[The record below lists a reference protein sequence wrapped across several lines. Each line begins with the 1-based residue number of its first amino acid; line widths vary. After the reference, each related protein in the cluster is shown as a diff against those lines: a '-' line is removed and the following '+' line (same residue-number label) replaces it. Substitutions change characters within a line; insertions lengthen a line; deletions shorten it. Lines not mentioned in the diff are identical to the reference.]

1 MEEHYHVISLQTVWE
16 FITTIGKSLIVAAAI
31 IMFIG
36 QVTVVEGRSM
46 EPTLHDNQRLV
57 MDKISYEFYEPARGD
72 VVVIEIADSEKAL
85 IKRVIGLEGE
95 TVEIRD
101 DRVYVN
107 GILLA
112 EPYQPNRPMNAYAPT
127 TVPTE
132 HIFVMGDNR
141 PNSRD
146 SRSFGT
152 VDIYRVIGKARF
164 SIWPPETFG
173 IVR

>member
-1 MEEHYHVISLQTVWE
+1 MMQQQTPLQTTWE
-16 FITTIGKSLIVAAAI
+16 LVATLGKSLIFAVAI

-36 QVTVVEGRSM
+36 QVTIVEGRSM

-72 VVVIEIADSEKAL
+72 VVIIEIPSSDKAL
-85 IKRVIGLEGE
+85 IKRVIGLAGE
-95 TVEIRD
+95 TVEIRENQ
-101 DRVYVN
+101 VYIN
-107 GILLA
+107 GELLA
-112 EPYQPNRPMNAYAPT
+112 EPYQPNRPISTHPPI

-141 PNSRD
+141 PHSRD
-146 SRSFGT
+146 SRAFGT
-152 VDIYRVIGKARF
+152 VDIYRVVGKARF

-173 IVR
+173 VVR

>member
-1 MEEHYHVISLQTVWE
+1 MEQETQTPLQAMWE
-16 FITTIGKSLIVAAAI
+16 TITTVGKSLILAAAI

-36 QVTVVEGRSM
+36 QVTIVEGHSM
-46 EPTLHDNQRLV
+46 EPNLHDNQRLV
-57 MDKISYEFYEPARGD
+57 MDKISYEFYEPQRGD
-72 VVVIEIADSEKAL
+72 VVIIELPDSEKAL

-101 DRVYVN
+101 DHVYVN
-107 GILLA
+107 GVMLA
-112 EPYQPNRPMNAYAPT
+112 EPYQPNHPLAPHPPT

-152 VDIYRVIGKARF
+152 VDIYRVVGKARF

-173 IVR
+173 LIR

>member
-1 MEEHYHVISLQTVWE
+1 MEQQTPFQLIWE
-16 FITTIGKSLIVAAAI
+16 FIATIGKSLIFAAAI

-36 QVTVVEGRSM
+36 QVTVVEGHSM
-46 EPTLHDNQRLV
+46 EPTLHDHQRLV

-72 VVVIEIADSEKAL
+72 VVIIEIPSSDKAL

-95 TVEIRD
+95 TVEVRD
-101 DRVYVN
+101 SQVYVD
-107 GILLA
+107 GVLLA
-112 EPYQPNRPMNAYAPT
+112 EPYQPNRPLSPHPPT
-127 TVPTE
+127 TVPAE

-146 SRSFGT
+146 SRAFGT
-152 VDIYRVIGKARF
+152 VDIYRVVGKARF
-164 SIWPPETFG
+164 SIWPPDTFG